1 MTKMIDHI
9 EKSPI
14 NRLPFPLDWIS
25 RNPREVEKI
34 LSEMSVED
42 QARCVTQCPADQ
54 KQNLLTLSEQAEE
67 VVYALP
73 PEEIYQMVKVIGEG
87 EALPVLSLVNCDQ
100 MQYIFDLEWWI
111 GDKFQPKRALDWIV
125 LLDKCD
131 EAQTLEWF
139 MTEEFDQ
146 KVMLM
151 QALCKVY
158 KQDEMTDS
166 YADTEGLEH
175 FSPDGIYDIFFKVQ
189 ETGPIRKLLLL
200 LWSNFPKVFNSLMEA
215 IIWYPLTET
224 VEKAYHWRMSRI
236 SDKGFPEIE
245 EALGVYSPLDA
256 ESIKLQVPDAEDF
269 SGAGDS
275 SRVPPQYLLA
285 QADISSF
292 LGQCVAQLTDGNR
305 LDAIHWELVCL
316 ANKVIVADRE
326 DPANIENREKIIHKV
341 LGYINIAL
349 DLAAEGD
356 LQKGKKLLERS
367 WMQVLFQA
375 GYHRLMSLKW
385 QAESFLK
392 EQGTYLDPL
401 LTPFEKEQLTALIH
415 RFPQVL
421 HFVEEEE
428 TLEERNFETL
438 DDILGAD
445 ALLNRLAFMVRF
457 SRQGLDL
464 TESAMSRILIEC
476 DFPENKSN
484 MDIITW
490 MTTAL
495 ARFSLFKEISC
506 APLPEV
512 AAKSFLEV
520 IFLPKIFNDEGRV
533 CHDDIVQAFHDR
545 LLQTP
550 LAWTDENRAFLEIF
564 IQRCVQNLE
573 QQFGHLDL
581 KSKIDWKYTH
591 GLCLK
596 L

>member
-1 MTKMIDHI
+1 MTKIIDHF
-9 EKSPI
+9 KKTPV

-34 LSEMSVED
+34 LSQMSVED
-42 QARCVTQCPADQ
+42 QARCVTQCPAEQ

-67 VVYALP
+67 VVHALP
-73 PEEIYQMVKVIGEG
+73 PEEIYQMVKAIGEG
-87 EALPVLSLVNCDQ
+87 EALPVLFLVNCEQ
-100 MQYIFDLEWWI
+100 MQFIFDMEWWV

-131 EAQTLEWF
+131 ESQTLEWL

-151 QALCKVY
+151 QALFKVY

-166 YADTEGLEH
+166 YEGTEELEH
-175 FSPDGIYDIFFKVQ
+175 FTPDGVYDIFFKIQ

-200 LWSNFPKVFNSLMEA
+200 LWSNFPSVFNSLMEA
-215 IIWYPLTET
+215 VIWYPLTET
-224 VEKAYHWRMSRI
+224 VEKAYHWRMTRI
-236 SDKGFPEIE
+236 SDRGFPEIE
-245 EALGVYSPLDA
+245 EALGVYSPLDV

-269 SGAGDS
+269 SRDGDS
-275 SRVPPQYLLA
+275 PVPPQYMLA
-285 QADISSF
+285 EADSSTF
-292 LGQCVAQLTDGNR
+292 FGQCVALLMDGNR

-316 ANKVIVADRE
+316 ANKVMVADRE
-326 DPANIENREKIIHKV
+326 DPADFANRGKVFRKV

-356 LQKGKKLLERS
+356 PQKGKNLLERS
-367 WMQVLFQA
+367 WMRFLFQA

-385 QAESFLK
+385 KAESFLK
-392 EQGTYLDPL
+392 EQGTYLDPF

-421 HFVEEEE
+421 HFAEEEDSI
-428 TLEERNFETL
+428 EERNFETL

-445 ALLNRLAFMVRF
+445 ALLSRWVFMVRF
-457 SRQGLDL
+457 SRKCLDL
-464 TESAMSRILIEC
+464 TENAMSQILIEC

-484 MDIITW
+484 MDFTTW

-533 CHDDIVQAFHDR
+533 CHEDIVQAFHDR

-550 LAWTDENRAFLEIF
+550 LAWTDENREFLKEF

-573 QQFGHLDL
+573 EQFGSLDL